1 MNIKTITFLSVL
13 FAGAAA
19 FAEGTVLP
27 PVATV
32 TDVAYNQAVNRRV
45 TVNYRLAGAK
55 AVITLDVLTNG
66 VSVGGAALANVAGDV
81 NRWIEPGDG
90 LKTIVWKPRQT
101 IPGLQFK
108 NGEVSVVVKAWDAGT
123 MPPYLAVDLRAET
136 PADGRISYYASEG
149 AVPGGISNDL
159 YKTDAILLK
168 LVPAAGESFAMG
180 SPSTETSRNAAR
192 ERHHMVTF
200 TNDFYMGIYPV
211 TIAQHKWATDN
222 ENAQSDPRGAWSWE
236 SYESL
241 RGATVNWPSTG
252 HDVGGASHLFKWRDR
267 FGVDFDVPTSAQW
280 EYVCRA
286 GTRTVHF
293 WGTDTNQTTIA
304 KYGYS
309 AIERTNVVGTH
320 LPNGWGFYEMTSQP
334 WEWCLDW
341 TGSTVGLSAIEPTG
355 PLTADTA
362 DQSRR
367 VGRGSGNNYDGARSA
382 KVNPQLVTGN
392 YGYRLICPVT
402 LKW

>member
-1 MNIKTITFLSVL
+1 MNIKTITFLSVSL
-13 FAGAAA
+13 ANAAV
-19 FAEGTVLP
+19 FAEGAALP

-32 TDVAYNQAVNRRV
+32 TDVAYAQTDTRRV
-45 TVNYRLAGAK
+45 TVNYKLVGAK
-55 AVITLDVLTNG
+55 AVVTMDVLTNG
-66 VSVGGAALANVAGDV
+66 VSVGGAALANVTGDV
-81 NRWIEPGDG
+81 NRWLESGDDV
-90 LKTIVWKPRQT
+90 KTIVWRPRQT
-101 IPGLQFK
+101 MPGLQFK
-108 NGEVSVVVKAWDAGT
+108 NGEVSVVLKTWDAGT
-123 MPPYLAVDLRAET
+123 MPPYLAVDLREGT
-136 PADGRISYYASEG
+136 PDDGRIAYYASQE

-159 YKTDAILLK
+159 YKTDSILLK

-180 SPSTETSRNAAR
+180 SPSTETGRNAAR

-200 TNDFYMGIYPV
+200 TNDFYMGVYPV

-222 ENAQSDPRGAWSWE
+222 ENASSDPRGAWIWE
-236 SYESL
+236 NYESL
-241 RGATVNWPSTG
+241 RGASVSWPGDG
-252 HDVGGASHLFKWRDR
+252 HKVGGASHLGKWRDR

-309 AIERTNVVGTH
+309 ANNATNVVGSH
-320 LPNGWGFYEMTSQP
+320 LPNGWGFYEMVSLP

-341 TGSTVGLSAIEPTG
+341 TGSTEGLPAIEPTG
-355 PLTADTA
+355 PTSGGTENK
-362 DQSRR
+362 R
-367 VGRGSGNNYDGARSA
+367 VGRGSAANYDGARSA
-382 KVNPQLVTGN
+382 KVNPQFIDYP